1 MVYATNLWIL
11 CSVVV
16 TVVTTWLSILILFK
30 VSISYSSCFVMHE
43 IIMGLNPRLP
53 IVEFVHSGVWI
64 IGTSDGCN
72 LPLFAKISQA
82 FRMRLCIHLLVR

>member
-11 CSVVV
+11 FHVFV
-16 TVVTTWLSILILFK
+16 TVVTTWKSILMLFC
-30 VSISYSSCFVMHE
+30 VSISCTSCFVMHE
-43 IIMGLNPRLP
+43 IIMCLNPRLL

-82 FRMRLCIHLLVR
+82 LRMRLCIHPLV

>member
-30 VSISYSSCFVMHE
+30 VSISCSSCFVMHE
-43 IIMGLNPRLP
+43 IIMCLNPRLP

-64 IGTSDGCN
+64 IGTSGGCN

-82 FRMRLCIHLLVR
+82 FKVELYPPLM